1 MIIKKFLALLTLS
14 TLLAGWVPIARAEDL
29 DHDGEQDH
37 FVELNTGDAA
47 PEDGY
52 FFTAAA
58 LSQVIAKQET
68 KLKELTII
76 KDTEIKKIQLELETI
91 TKKKDAEIQINKEM
105 NDGLLK
111 IKQDRI
117 DQLVTAQKISDWKLV
132 GGFVLGFAASIAMF
146 YAAVQVAK

>member
-1 MIIKKFLALLTLS
+1 MLMKKFVAIITLS
-14 TLLAGWVPIARAEDL
+14 TLLTGWIPIARAEDL

-37 FVELNTGDAA
+37 FVELNTGDSA

-68 KLKELTII
+68 KLKEITII
-76 KDTEIKKIQLELETI
+76 KDTEIKKVQLDLETI
-91 TKKKDAEIQINKEM
+91 TKKFELELEVNKEYYEGM
-105 NDGLLK
+105 IK

-117 DQLVTAQKISDWKLV
+117 EQLVSQQAISDWKLV
-132 GGFVLGFAASIAMF
+132 GGFVLGFAASVAIF
-146 YAAVQVAK
+146 YAAVQVTK

>member
-1 MIIKKFLALLTLS
+1 MMLKKFVALFTLS
-14 TLLAGWVPIARAEDL
+14 TLLTGWFPIARAEDL

-37 FVELNTGDAA
+37 FIELNAGDPA
-47 PEDGY
+47 PEEGY
-52 FFTAAA
+52 FFNASA

-68 KLKELTII
+68 KLKELTIV
-76 KDTEIKKIQLELETI
+76 KDTEIKKVQLELETV

-105 NDGLLK
+105 NDSLLK

-117 DQLVTAQKISDWKLV
+117 DQLVTAQKIGDWKLI